1 MPRSRRQAAASDS
14 HAHPADW
21 HGYQIHPYSRSR
33 RASSCHHESSPRQ
46 FATAWRARCLD
57 TPPAASCSLP
67 RECDHSSTAH
77 QARCASR
84 NSPANQ
90 ARHQARSLPEPSLD
104 IPCPSRRSCQ
114 PLASGR
120 GLRFRMRSAYSLR
133 RSSQVAQFDQPPPPC
148 LPPDCRCTKH
158 QRNAPASP
166 FPCPRGDHSARY
178 PCSQS
183 GCDWDSDSQHR
194 PPRTAIQRHAAL

>member
-33 RASSCHHESSPRQ
+33 RASSCHHESSPQQ
-46 FATAWRARCLD
+46 FATAWRARCPG
-57 TPPAASCSLP
+57 TPPVASCSLP
-67 RECDHSSTAH
+67 RECDHWSTAH

-104 IPCPSRRSCQ
+104 IPCPLRRSCQ
-114 PLASGR
+114 PPASGR
-120 GLRFRMRSAYSLR
+120 DPRFQMRSAYSLR
-133 RSSQVAQFDQPPPPC
+133 RSLQVAPFDQPPLPC
-148 LPPDCRCTKH
+148 LPRDCRCTKH

-166 FPCPRGDHSARY
+166 FPCPLGDHSARY
-178 PCSQS
+178 PYLQS
-183 GCDWDSDSQHR
+183 GCDWDLGNQHL
-194 PPRTAIQRHAAL
+194 PLRTAIQRHAAL